1 MLGSINMNRVLLG
14 GIVAAIIVNVGEGML
29 GFLMKSEYEAA
40 MRNLGVRLEAGP
52 AAFLP
57 IFWSL
62 VIGVLSIWLYAAIRP
77 RYGPGAKTA
86 LRAALAVWAFTTV
99 TFAIAMASL
108 GLFPARLMAYAT
120 VWSLVE
126 VIVAMLVGA
135 WLYRESDFPAVS

>member
-1 MLGSINMNRVLLG
+1 
-14 GIVAAIIVNVGEGML
+14 
-29 GFLMKSEYEAA
+29 

-108 GLFPARLMAYAT
+108 GLFPARLMGYAT
-120 VWSLVE
+120 AWSLVE
-126 VIVAMLVGA
+126 VIVAILVGA